1 MKYAPLL
8 IGLMAT
14 ALVAP
19 AAAAPTRDVSQL
31 TKQNQP
37 SFNCRRAGTRVE
49 HLICGDAYLSQLDR
63 EMAHEYGAF
72 QRRISASERVRLREN
87 QRLWIADRN
96 RCTTVSCLVATYED
110 RIAWLQGSGRY

>member
-1 MKYAPLL
+1 MRRAMVL
-8 IGLMAT
+8 IGVMAA
-14 ALVAP
+14 ALAAP
-19 AAAAPTRDVSQL
+19 AWAGQTGGERQL
-31 TKQNQP
+31 TKQNEP

-72 QRRISASERVRLREN
+72 QRRISASERTRLREN

-96 RCTTVSCLVATYED
+96 RCATVACLVATYED